1 MGLAAGRIRGPVSG
15 LVVGRRVEGQAGGQA
30 AGPAVGEA
38 MRQLAGPLAAR
49 VHWGREAG
57 WEEGQI
63 ERRGGA
69 APALRP
75 VVTALPLVP
84 QRESS

>member
-1 MGLAAGRIRGPVSG
+1 MAAERIRGPVSG
-15 LVVGRRVEGQAGGQA
+15 LVVGRRVEGQVEGQV

-38 MRQLAGPLAAR
+38 MWQLAGPLAAR

-57 WEEGQI
+57 WEERQI

-69 APALRP
+69 ALALRP
-75 VVTALPLVP
+75 VMTALPLVP